1 MHVTL
6 RNKKNI
12 GLICFMFISSS
23 YFWLLCRTKTAWWS
37 KNENVSNRP
46 KQSKKYVRSDVVTQ
60 KIQCKSVFTV
70 HLLIL
75 KMFQTDFGCTM
86 NICPNFFYHSG
97 QCQEHKSP
105 MTQLFGIF
113 FGQTLLFSLST
124 FFLGLPNNANA
135 SKEWKFATELVIIG
149 EHIIFSVWS
158 NHLQNKRLQWKN
170 KWTLWLWGSKCKEPK
185 ENYWQCHKINKMQ
198 ICVLTGRRFEETFEN
213 TQCRKVKQMQPMQ
226 LCIFSCRQFEDAF

>member
-1 MHVTL
+1 MLYRSPSIEMSIRVSHLQKFWISYLFQAGMSACHTQEQEKYRSYMFYVYIFQLFLTFVSYENCL
-6 RNKKNI
+6 VVKK
-12 GLICFMFISSS
+12 
-23 YFWLLCRTKTAWWS
+23 W
-37 KNENVSNRP
+37 ENVSNWP

-86 NICPNFFYHSG
+86 NICPNFFCHSG
-97 QCQEHKSP
+97 QCQQHKSP

-135 SKEWKFATELVIIG
+135 SKKWKFATELVIIG
-149 EHIIFSVWS
+149 EHIIFFSLKQPFG
-158 NHLQNKRLQWKN
+158 HNKRLHWKN
-170 KWTLWLWGSKCKEPK
+170 KWTIMTLEAEEPE
-185 ENYWQCHKINKMQ
+185 ENYWQCHKIN
-198 ICVLTGRRFEETFEN
+198 
-213 TQCRKVKQMQPMQ
+213 QM
-226 LCIFSCRQFEDAF
+226 

>member
-1 MHVTL
+1 MNILGCIYWTKRLSEAWAIEWVTCKNFGFLSCFRQGWVHVTL

-37 KNENVSNRP
+37 KNENVSNRL

-86 NICPNFFYHSG
+86 NICPNFFCHSG
-97 QCQEHKSP
+97 QCQQHKSP

-113 FGQTLLFSLST
+113 FGQTLLFSLSP
-124 FFLGLPNNANA
+124 FLLGLPNNANA
-135 SKEWKFATELVIIG
+135 MTIVTLV
-149 EHIIFSVWS
+149 
-158 NHLQNKRLQWKN
+158 
-170 KWTLWLWGSKCKEPK
+170 
-185 ENYWQCHKINKMQ
+185 
-198 ICVLTGRRFEETFEN
+198 
-213 TQCRKVKQMQPMQ
+213 
-226 LCIFSCRQFEDAF
+226 